1 MSDRKRITHIFRLM
15 MIYHENRP
23 QSISQIPHYRSR
35 STALVQNHDPLDI
48 VFLYQLLNRF
58 YFARGVYVGSLG

>member
-1 MSDRKRITHIFRLM
+1 M